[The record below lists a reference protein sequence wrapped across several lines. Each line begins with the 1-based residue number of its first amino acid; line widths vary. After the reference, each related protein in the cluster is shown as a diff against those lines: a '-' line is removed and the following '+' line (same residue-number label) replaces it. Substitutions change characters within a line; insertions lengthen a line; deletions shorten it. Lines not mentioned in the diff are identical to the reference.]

1 MILSNA
7 DAMPLHEL
15 LAQGGWA
22 MYPIY
27 ACSVLTVGMFLK
39 KVFEL
44 RAARLQDVSWVE
56 SVVEHALRGELDAA
70 HRACRAVV
78 HPASRVVAAL
88 VHALD
93 EAPEQAE
100 AEAKRVA
107 TLELT
112 RLESGVNLLSF
123 LAQVSPLLG
132 LLGTVLGMIAA
143 FNEMAATGGAVDPT
157 ELAGGIWIALS
168 ATAIGLGVAIPFYF
182 FTSWIEGRIERERA
196 AMDTAIV
203 TIVYGPGV
211 DLANQARTG
220 LVAHP
225 PAQPQAMMIG
235 L

>member
-1 MILSNA
+1 MIELFAHQLHSIGGPVLVALLVVSVLATSTAVYKLLSLRGLGVGRHQVA
-7 DAMPLHEL
+7 REVLQRW
-15 LAQGGWA
+15 AQGDAAGA
-22 MYPIY
+22 YQ
-27 ACSVLTVGMFLK
+27 
-39 KVFEL
+39 
-44 RAARLQDVSWVE
+44 RAAADKA
-56 SVVEHALRGELDAA
+56 AL
-70 HRACRAVV
+70 
-78 HPASRVVAAL
+78 SRVVGEAITGVWRWPDDKDRAREMATGTALSLLDAMTRHVRLLETCVQAA
-88 VHALD
+88 
-93 EAPEQAE
+93 PM
-100 AEAKRVA
+100 
-107 TLELT
+107 
-112 RLESGVNLLSF
+112 
-123 LAQVSPLLG
+123 LG